1 MQAATR
7 STIALLASSFLITIG
22 RGATIPFMAIYL
34 SRQYGM
40 AVDQVGVALT
50 VALTTGVLFSLG
62 FGIIADKFDKKRY
75 MLMAIVVYIA
85 GFIAIPL
92 THNIAL
98 VVVFFSL
105 INCAYSV
112 FATVLKAYFADTLPP
127 ARKTKVFSLNYTFV
141 NMGWTVGPPIGTG
154 LLMYS
159 ADLPFWLA
167 ACTAS
172 FPIFFIQRFV
182 RSVPPSASGS
192 NSTAWQPSVML
203 HDKALLWFTL
213 SAFLGSLVFG
223 SFSACISQYVLTVA
237 DTTLAEKV
245 IGVVLPVNAAVVVS
259 LQYMVGR
266 RIRTENLQRLM
277 TLGTLFFMGGLAGFM
292 MSGSNLVFWGIAAFV
307 FTLGE
312 LIYAPGEYML
322 IDNIAPD
329 GMKSSY
335 FSAQSLGWLGG
346 AFNPLL
352 TGGVLT
358 HFPPNTLWL
367 LLIGVSACAWLCM
380 MRGLR
385 ISRDKLI
392 HH

>member
-34 SRQYGM
+34 SRQYDM

-62 FGIIADKFDKKRY
+62 FGIIADKFDKRRY
-75 MLMAIVVYIA
+75 MLMAILVYIA

-167 ACTAS
+167 A
-172 FPIFFIQRFV
+172 
-182 RSVPPSASGS
+182 
-192 NSTAWQPSVML
+192 
-203 HDKALLWFTL
+203 
-213 SAFLGSLVFG
+213 
-223 SFSACISQYVLTVA
+223 
-237 DTTLAEKV
+237 
-245 IGVVLPVNAAVVVS
+245 
-259 LQYMVGR
+259 
-266 RIRTENLQRLM
+266 
-277 TLGTLFFMGGLAGFM
+277 
-292 MSGSNLVFWGIAAFV
+292 
-307 FTLGE
+307 
-312 LIYAPGEYML
+312 
-322 IDNIAPD
+322 
-329 GMKSSY
+329 
-335 FSAQSLGWLGG
+335 
-346 AFNPLL
+346 
-352 TGGVLT
+352 
-358 HFPPNTLWL
+358 
-367 LLIGVSACAWLCM
+367 
-380 MRGLR
+380 
-385 ISRDKLI
+385 
-392 HH
+392 

>member
-7 STIALLASSFLITIG
+7 STIAQLASSFLITIG

-34 SRQYGM
+34 SRQYDM

-75 MLMAIVVYIA
+75 MLMAILVYIA

-266 RIRTENLQRLM
+266 RISTDNLQKLM
-277 TLGTLFFMGGLAGFM
+277 TLGTLFFMAGLAGFM

-346 AFNPLL
+346 AFNPLM

-358 HFPPNTLWL
+358 YFPPNTLWL

-380 MRGLR
+380 MRGLK
-385 ISRDKLI
+385 ISRNRLI
-392 HH
+392 HQ